1 MCLLR
6 YRNFPPTQYDLLFEQ
21 YSKLWASLYDLKISA
36 DKLWESA
43 SDRNLETFT
52 RQLKNTKIQIEKAG
66 LFIEDADYE
75 NLLQIL
81 NHFLEYEIGKEKLI
95 KFRRNNYVDTHQ
107 IEQLINANRE
117 RKSNYDN
124 LIIKIKHNLRSQIK
138 GEN

>member
-1 MCLLR
+1 M
-6 YRNFPPTQYDLLFEQ
+6 
-21 YSKLWASLYDLKISA
+21 
-36 DKLWESA
+36 WENA

-52 RQLKNTKIQIEKAG
+52 KQLKNTKIQIEKAG
-66 LFIEDADYE
+66 LFIEDTDYE

-95 KFRRNNYVDTHQ
+95 KFRRNNYIDTYQ
-107 IEQLINANRE
+107 IEQLIDVNRE

-138 GEN
+138 GGD